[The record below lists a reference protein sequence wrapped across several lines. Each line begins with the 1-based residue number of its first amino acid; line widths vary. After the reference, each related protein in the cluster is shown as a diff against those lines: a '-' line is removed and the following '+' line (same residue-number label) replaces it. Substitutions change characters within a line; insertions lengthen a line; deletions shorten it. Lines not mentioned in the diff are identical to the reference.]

1 MNKTFTSILS
11 TFVIFTTS
19 NTMAQENHQHHQ
31 NNASAETLTKKFE
44 GPERDKKQQPERVL
58 DYIGDIK
65 DKTVMDL
72 GSGTGYFSVKLANRG
87 AKVIAAD
94 VDDNFQNYLRTK
106 IEQEHVKN
114 IQLKKVPYDSPALEK
129 QEVDIVFVANTYHHM
144 ENRTA
149 YFSKVKDGLK
159 PNGILIILDYFK
171 TETPDGPPMQM
182 RVSIDEVVAELKAA
196 GFTSF
201 EATIDLLPHQYII
214 KAK

>member
-1 MNKTFTSILS
+1 
-11 TFVIFTTS
+11 
-19 NTMAQENHQHHQ
+19 MAQENHQHHQ

-129 QEVDIVFVANTYHHM
+129 QEVDIVFVANAYHHM